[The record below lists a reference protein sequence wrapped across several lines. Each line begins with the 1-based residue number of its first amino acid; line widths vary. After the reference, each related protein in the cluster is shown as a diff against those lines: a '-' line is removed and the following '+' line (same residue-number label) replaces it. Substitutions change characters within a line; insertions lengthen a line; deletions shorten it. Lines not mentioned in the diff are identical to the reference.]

1 VQSPP
6 QTDPPYV
13 PIRRSAW
20 PTRRSPRWL
29 LIAGAVLV
37 VAAVLV
43 ALVHK
48 PSQAERAS
56 DLRGFLSDMTSDI
69 ESCAGGV
76 GESLTALQGIEN
88 GSSNQ
93 VSDAIGVA
101 TDGASNCSPANSME
115 IDDLIS
121 YQVTE
126 SLASFNLGRVVTG
139 LVTWADPDAINVQN
153 DVAGVLSASTTAAKS
168 RATTALQKALRTLN
182 AQRATVDAIIE
193 NASRSLSADAS
204 PPHLPG

>member
-6 QTDPPYV
+6 RADPPYV
-13 PIRRSAW
+13 PVRRSAW
-20 PTRRSPRWL
+20 PTRRSPRWVFIGL
-29 LIAGAVLV
+29 AVLV
-37 VAAVLV
+37 VAGVLV

-56 DLRGFLSDMTSDI
+56 DLRGFVNDMTTDI

-126 SLASFNLGRVVTG
+126 SLSSFNLGRVVTG
-139 LVTWADPDAINVQN
+139 LVSWANPDAVNVQN
-153 DVAGVLSASTTAAKS
+153 DVAGVLQAGTPAAKTAA
-168 RATTALQKALRTLN
+168 TARLQKALRTLD

-193 NASRSLSADAS
+193 HASTSLSANVR

>member
-1 VQSPP
+1 MQSPP
-6 QTDPPYV
+6 RTDPPYV
-13 PIRRSAW
+13 PIRRTAW
-20 PTRRSPRWL
+20 PTRHSPRWL
-29 LIAGAVLV
+29 FLAGAVLV

-43 ALVHK
+43 ALAHR
-48 PSQAERAS
+48 PSQSERAS
-56 DLRGFLSDMTSDI
+56 DLRGFVSDMTSDI

-139 LVTWADPDAINVQN
+139 LVTWANPDAINVQN
-153 DVAGVLSASTTAAKS
+153 DVAGVLQARTPAAKS
-168 RATTALQKALRTLN
+168 TATAALQKALRTLN

-193 NASRSLSADAS
+193 HASTSLSAHVS

>member
-1 VQSPP
+1 
-6 QTDPPYV
+6 
-13 PIRRSAW
+13 
-20 PTRRSPRWL
+20 
-29 LIAGAVLV
+29 
-37 VAAVLV
+37 
-43 ALVHK
+43 VHK

-56 DLRGFLSDMTSDI
+56 DLRGFVSDMNADI

-76 GESLTALQGIEN
+76 SESLTALQGIEN

-101 TDGASNCSPANSME
+101 TYGASNCSPANSME

-126 SLASFNLGRVVTG
+126 SLSSFNLGRVVTG
-139 LVTWADPDAINVQN
+139 LVTWANPDAINVQN
-153 DVAGVLSASTTAAKS
+153 DVAGVLQARSPVAKAKATA
-168 RATTALQKALRTLN
+168 TLQKALRTLN
-182 AQRATVDAIIE
+182 AQRATVDAIIRH
-193 NASRSLSADAS
+193 ASTSLSANVS

>member
-6 QTDPPYV
+6 RADPPYV
-13 PIRRSAW
+13 PIRSSAW
-20 PTRRSPRWL
+20 PARRSPRWL
-29 LIAGAVLV
+29 LLAVAVLV
-37 VAAVLV
+37 VAGVLV

-56 DLRGFLSDMTSDI
+56 DLRGFLNDMNTDI

-76 GESLTALQGIEN
+76 GESLTALRGIEN

-93 VSDAIGVA
+93 VSDAVGVA
-101 TDGASNCSPANSME
+101 TYGASNCSPANSMP
-115 IDDLIS
+115 IDDLIQ

-126 SLASFNLGRVVTG
+126 SLASFNLSRVVTG
-139 LVTWADPDAINVQN
+139 LATWADPDAINVQN
-153 DVAGVLSASTTAAKS
+153 DVVNVLQAGTPAAKS
-168 RATTALQKALRTLN
+168 SANAALQRALRTLD
-182 AQRATVDAIIE
+182 AQRSDIDAIIE
-193 NASRSLSADAS
+193 HASTSVSAHAS